1 MAKKKEKKDHS
12 KTHNWNCIRLVF
24 VFVVTVTR
32 YLTEIIL
39 LLTYS
44 PDQSII
50 IIIIIIIIITSY
62 SPDQSI
68 IIIII
73 IITYK
78 LI

>member
-1 MAKKKEKKDHS
+1 MLNVSIAKKTYHS
-12 KTHNWNCIRLVF
+12 EIHCIRSVF

-44 PDQSII
+44 PDRSIMIKVII
-50 IIIIIIIIITSY
+50 IIIN
-62 SPDQSI
+62 
-68 IIIII
+68 
-73 IITYK
+73 YK

>member
-50 IIIIIIIIITSY
+50 IIIIIIIITSY